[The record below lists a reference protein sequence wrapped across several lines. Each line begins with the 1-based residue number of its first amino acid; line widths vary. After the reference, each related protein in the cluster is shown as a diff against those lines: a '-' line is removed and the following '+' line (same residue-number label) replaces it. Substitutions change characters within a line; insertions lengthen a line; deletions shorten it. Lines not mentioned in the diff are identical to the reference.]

1 VNLTHDP
8 IPQLLRKIAIPA
20 SIGMF
25 FSTMYY
31 IVDNFYAGMLSSTA
45 VAGISLASPIMFMGV
60 AISIGIG
67 QGTNA
72 LVGNALGEKNQQHA
86 EKIAGHAL
94 SFAWICAIVIAA
106 LLFSLIPILFKLMSA
121 HGDYTQDTI
130 KYLSITLP
138 TLGFMSHAMAANG
151 ILNSLGD
158 TTSFRNSL
166 IVAFIANIILDPLF
180 IFVFDWGVY
189 GLAAATAATQL
200 GSAIYLTYKVK
211 QSALSHSLNLHNLKP
226 SSAYYRSLIA
236 QSLPASTNMF
246 LIAIGSLIITSA
258 VARFGEDAVA
268 GLGIALRI
276 EQLILLPT
284 IGINIAVLSLVS
296 VNFGAK
302 QYDRMQQATL
312 DSIKIGAMLMVGGGA
327 ILYLFA
333 HPLVA
338 LFTHNEAVIAIG
350 VSYLR
355 IEAIILPAYVLSFV
369 AGAALQGMKRP
380 IIPMYF
386 NIIRQIIL
394 PFAFIAIA
402 LQLLDTGLLG
412 VWISI
417 AIATWFT
424 ASAQYLHMRH
434 YIKSPLAANNQ
445 QAD

>member
-1 VNLTHDP
+1 
-8 IPQLLRKIAIPA
+8 
-20 SIGMF
+20 
-25 FSTMYY
+25 
-31 IVDNFYAGMLSSTA
+31 MLSSTA

-72 LVGNALGEKNQQHA
+72 LVGNALGENNQQRA

-94 SFAWICAIVIAA
+94 SFAWICAIVIAT
-106 LLFSLIPILFKLMSA
+106 LLFLLIPVLFNLMSA
-121 HGDYTQDTI
+121 QGDYTHDTI

-200 GSAIYLTYKVK
+200 GSTIYLTYKVRK
-211 QSALSHSLNLHNLKP
+211 SALSNSLNLHNLTP
-226 SSAYYRSLIA
+226 SGSYYRSLMA

-302 QYDRMQQATL
+302 QFDRMQQATL
-312 DSIKIGAMLMVGGGA
+312 DSIKIGALLMVGGGA
-327 ILYLFA
+327 LLYIFA
-333 HPLVA
+333 PPLVA
-338 LFTHNEAVIAIG
+338 LFTRNQAVIDIG

-355 IEAIILPAYVLSFV
+355 IEAVILPAYVLSFV

-380 IIPMYF
+380 MIPMYF

-394 PFAFIAIA
+394 PFAFIVVA
-402 LQLLDTGLLG
+402 LQLFDTGIMG
-412 VWISI
+412 IWVSI

-424 ASAQYLHMRH
+424 ASVQYLHMRQH
-434 YIKSPLAANNQ
+434 IKPPLASVNQ
-445 QAD
+445 PVD